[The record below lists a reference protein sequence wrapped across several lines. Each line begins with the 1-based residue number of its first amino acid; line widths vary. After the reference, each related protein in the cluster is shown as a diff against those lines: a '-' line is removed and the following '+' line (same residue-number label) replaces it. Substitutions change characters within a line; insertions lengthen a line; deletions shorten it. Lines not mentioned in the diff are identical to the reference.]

1 MAAGAVGVARRTM
14 YEAISAKERETML
27 KTMGE
32 KTLLS
37 TKLLDLSDMATGIEA
52 ARLLTYKSA
61 FEVSVRESV

>member
-1 MAAGAVGVARRTM
+1 M